1 MASSFFNVENNLIDR
16 SDLNIYEKMC
26 SVVLARY
33 AGRSEF
39 SNMLNIQVIAIRMGC
54 SAEEAEKALNSL
66 IKKHLVTLE
75 DVDRIEPEMLT
86 VEAVK
91 VSSKV
96 IKSDRVEEPQS
107 TPPTAFDTLESF
119 DEEHSEKL
127 SKETKRKTSRK
138 KKVEVTEEELDAEIE
153 AAASEPFIRL
163 PKKNVEKTVDKP
175 VGKHRNE
182 SDVSSARQEP
192 AVSEEVVKQA
202 EPPTHRPI
210 VPKKVREGVQEL
222 IDQVFEI
229 VEENINDREARI
241 ILSFANN
248 DVELV
253 REKYKIAKHSQ
264 VSDKIEMLINE
275 LQKKEDSVLKSDLP
289 RASEQ
294 ATSGA
299 TTPNLT
305 PKGLKNSQID
315 LENINRMVAF
325 KQNSYSKQG
334 NKPK

>member
-107 TPPTAFDTLESF
+107 TAPTAFDTLESF
-119 DEEHSEKL
+119 DEENFEKP

-138 KKVEVTEEELDAEIE
+138 KKLEVTEEELDAEIE

-163 PKKNVEKTVDKP
+163 PKKNVEKTAAKP
-175 VGKHRNE
+175 VEKHENE
-182 SDVSSARQEP
+182 SNTSSKRQEP
-192 AVSEEVVKQA
+192 VVSDEEVKQA

-210 VPKKVREGVQEL
+210 VPKKVREGLQEL

-294 ATSGA
+294 TNSGA
-299 TTPNLT
+299 TTPNLP
-305 PKGLKNSQID
+305 PKSLKNSQID